1 MAPFPLHAP
10 TPPPP
15 SPTFNRSGQPTR
27 KAAIPRPFVDELP
40 SVQTSATE
48 PHGAHIV
55 KRVILH
61 VREYFRTG
69 LNQFNI
75 LREYVKQR
83 PSYDPDAQVRA
94 EDLANFPAYAGSTD
108 GANEAMDPPPPPW
121 PFENMSKY
129 LLMNWFHTGSTQKSE
144 AEVTRLATE
153 VILAPNFQSKDL
165 LGFNA
170 HRENKRL
177 DNATATAGEP
187 QTPFS
192 TDDWQEVSVRIEV
205 PIALKNHIPQAFHV
219 PGLHH
224 RSIVRV
230 IKATWKSAISSQF
243 HLTPFR
249 KIHVDPMGNETRI
262 YDEVYTSDA
271 WEAAHDELQ
280 KQPSEPGCKL
290 EKVIAG
296 LMFWSDSTHLAQF
309 GTASVWPLYLYF
321 ANLSKYTRAEPNSGA
336 CHHVAY
342 IPTVSTCSSPSH
354 KSISL
359 ASFLDSRHLSRL
371 PLLSSYKAQPPG

>member
-1 MAPFPLHAP
+1 
-10 TPPPP
+10 
-15 SPTFNRSGQPTR
+15 
-27 KAAIPRPFVDELP
+27 
-40 SVQTSATE
+40 
-48 PHGAHIV
+48 
-55 KRVILH
+55 
-61 VREYFRTG
+61 
-69 LNQFNI
+69 
-75 LREYVKQR
+75 
-83 PSYDPDAQVRA
+83 
-94 EDLANFPAYAGSTD
+94 
-108 GANEAMDPPPPPW
+108 
-121 PFENMSKY
+121 MSKY
-129 LLMNWFHTGSTQKSE
+129 LLMNWFHTGSTRKCE
-144 AEVTRLATE
+144 AEVTQLATE

-170 HRENKRL
+170 HRENKQL
-177 DNATATAGEP
+177 DNATTTAGEP

-192 TDDWQEVSVRIEV
+192 TDDWQEASVRIEV

-309 GTASVWPLYLYF
+309 GTASVWPLYMYF

-342 IPTVSTCSSPSH
+342 IPTVSVCSSRSH

-359 ASFLDSRHLSRL
+359 ASFLDSGHLSRL
-371 PLLSSYKAQPPG
+371 PLLSSYKAQPPS